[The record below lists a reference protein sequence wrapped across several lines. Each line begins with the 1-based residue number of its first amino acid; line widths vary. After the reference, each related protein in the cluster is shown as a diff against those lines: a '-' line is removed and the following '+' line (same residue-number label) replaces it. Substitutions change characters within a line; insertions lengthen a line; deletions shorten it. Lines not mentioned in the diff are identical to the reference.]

1 MEKLSQEEVKH
12 IAHLA
17 RIRLTD
23 DEVEKYRVSLAK
35 LFESVDEIHEIK
47 GYNDE
52 ILIAPWKEDTTLR
65 EDHVEEML
73 SQEEVL
79 QNAPAKNGKFVEV
92 PVMLSE

>member
-35 LFESVDEIHEIK
+35 LFESVDEIK

-52 ILIAPWKEDTTLR
+52 ILIAPWKEDATLR